1 MDVQGKTCGQLFKQI
16 NDELQRRAN
25 NQMRSQ
31 DITMSQATVLL
42 ELAHAPNST
51 LSMKEL
57 EKQLHVAQPTVVGLI
72 NRLEQKNLVDSFG
85 EPNDRR
91 TKLVKLTA
99 DGFLLVQQT
108 ENCMDNVERSMLS
121 GLTETE
127 RDILYSLLKKV
138 HNGLK

>member
-1 MDVQGKTCGQLFKQI
+1 MAVQGKTCGQLFKQI

-42 ELAHAPNST
+42 ELAHAPSST

-57 EKQLHVAQPTVVGLI
+57 EKRLNVAQPTVVGLI

-85 EPNDRR
+85 EPNDKR

-99 DGFLLVQQT
+99 DGLLRVQQT
-108 ENCMDNVERSMLS
+108 EDCMDNVERSMLS
-121 GLTETE
+121 GLTDMES
-127 RDILYSLLKKV
+127 DILYSLLKKV

>member
-1 MDVQGKTCGQLFKQI
+1 MAVQGKTCGQLFKQI

-42 ELAHAPNST
+42 ELAHAPSST

-57 EKQLHVAQPTVVGLI
+57 EKQLNVAQPTVVGLI

-85 EPNDRR
+85 EPNDKR

-99 DGFLLVQQT
+99 DGLLRVQQT
-108 ENCMDNVERSMLS
+108 EDCMDNVERSMLS
-121 GLTETE
+121 GLTDTE

>member
-1 MDVQGKTCGQLFKQI
+1 MAVQGKTCGQLFKQI

-42 ELAHAPNST
+42 ELAHAPSST

-57 EKQLHVAQPTVVGLI
+57 EKRLNVAQPTVVGLI

-85 EPNDRR
+85 EPNDKR

-99 DGFLLVQQT
+99 DGLLRVQQT
-108 ENCMDNVERSMLS
+108 EDCMDNVERNMLS
-121 GLTETE
+121 GLTDTE